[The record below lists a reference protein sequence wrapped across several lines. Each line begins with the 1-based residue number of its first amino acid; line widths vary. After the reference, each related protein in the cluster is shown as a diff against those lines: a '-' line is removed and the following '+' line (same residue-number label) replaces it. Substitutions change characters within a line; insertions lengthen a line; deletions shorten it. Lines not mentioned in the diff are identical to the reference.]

1 MRTINRG
8 VATLLVAS
16 GLLGLQIGCV
26 SGADRM
32 GQGWASSTP
41 GAPAISSFVANP
53 AILTLGSTCRLTGVF
68 TAGTGVITPGNLPVT
83 SSGGV
88 DVTPAAT
95 TVYTLTVTNPVGVLV
110 YQTASVVVTPA
121 LLQEISTDGVQASGA
136 EQTSAGGSFTNG
148 AIVGETFPATVSSAS
163 GQAIQVRDDFLPPDP
178 APPN

>member
-1 MRTINRG
+1 
-8 VATLLVAS
+8 
-16 GLLGLQIGCV
+16 
-26 SGADRM
+26 M

-41 GAPAISSFVANP
+41 GAPAISSFVASP